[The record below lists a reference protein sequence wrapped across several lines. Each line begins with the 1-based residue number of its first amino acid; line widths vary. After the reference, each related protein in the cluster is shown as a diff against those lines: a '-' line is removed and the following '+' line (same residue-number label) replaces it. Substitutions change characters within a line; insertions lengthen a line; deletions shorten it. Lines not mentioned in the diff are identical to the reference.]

1 MVGLAMPLLL
11 LSQDKFFEIHA
22 RLKTKVLVG
31 FRNITSREAERP
43 QLSILT
49 TTK

>member
-31 FRNITSREAERP
+31 CKYISRE
-43 QLSILT
+43 
-49 TTK
+49 